1 MAEMIPNFILKF
13 FGRKRIMK
21 KIISLALSLALM
33 VSGTLVFAADN
44 LETNK
49 EEKAEESAKTLKT
62 YTLSLDE
69 AVKMA
74 FTDNLQLAAVE
85 FKKQSNEISLK
96 GAKETKASLKHTTD
110 AAGKLGIG
118 LTASSQTALVRQGY
132 YVDLYSSQADLAKDE
147 LVQVKNKISYD
158 VTEKYYNYKLAERL
172 LEVYKNSEELAKANY
187 ETIKKQYELG
197 AAAKVDLESAEA
209 GVKQAEASAEAFAR
223 NLELSA
229 ESLAI
234 SLNVDYPCNFVLT
247 DGLSFVP
254 FESDLEKDIKQAEEK
269 RYDIKALKENERLS
283 ESYYTIVKN
292 TFTDASADAATA
304 KSTYL
309 QAKYTTENGIKNI
322 KLGIKNTYNSVLS
335 AAKDIE
341 IAEINV
347 DICKQKHE
355 AGRLKYEMG
364 MITDSELTSLMNDYI
379 TAEVNLEKA
388 KLSYKLAT
396 SKYGYEITE
405 GISN

>member
-1 MAEMIPNFILKF
+1 
-13 FGRKRIMK
+13 MK

-132 YVDLYSSQADLAKDE
+132 YVDLFSSQADLAKDE